1 MGPVFGPKIG
11 TAFRAQKLIF
21 RLLFG
26 RENGQGFAITGSFR
40 IRHRLSSF
48 CDSLASSMTVVC
60 PEFRETAFPVN
71 ARCVGRFENVLLQA
85 GLRAAVGGDVF
96 VHVHHHIREADQT
109 LYGFLERD
117 ERTCFE
123 ALLSAHGVGPSLAL
137 AVLGVHGPVELA
149 RLLADDDVA
158 ALCLVPGVGKKTSTR
173 LLVELKGSL
182 DLALD
187 GLPAGDEDDG
197 IPRSALVEVQEA
209 LGGLGYTP
217 DEVRSVLAD
226 LGGDDPAVLLR
237 EALQRLA
244 RA

>member
-1 MGPVFGPKIG
+1 M
-11 TAFRAQKLIF
+11 
-21 RLLFG
+21 
-26 RENGQGFAITGSFR
+26 
-40 IRHRLSSF
+40 
-48 CDSLASSMTVVC
+48 
-60 PEFRETAFPVN
+60 
-71 ARCVGRFENVLLQA
+71 
-85 GLRAAVGGDVF
+85 
-96 VHVHHHIREADQT
+96 
-109 LYGFLERD
+109 
-117 ERTCFE
+117 
-123 ALLSAHGVGPSLAL
+123 
-137 AVLGVHGPVELA
+137 HGPVELA

-158 ALCLVPGVGKKTSTR
+158 ALCLVPGVGKKTATR

-187 GLPAGDEDDG
+187 GLPAGDGDDV

>member
-1 MGPVFGPKIG
+1 MIG
-11 TAFRAQKLIF
+11 SLRGI
-21 RLLFG
+21 LL
-26 RENGQGFAITGSFR
+26 E
-40 IRHRLSSF
+40 
-48 CDSLASSMTVVC
+48 
-60 PEFRETAFPVN
+60 
-71 ARCVGRFENVLLQA
+71 RFEEGDRGEVLVEVA
-85 GLRAAVGGDVF
+85 GVGYRVVVTPTTAVRLGEVGTEVF

-109 LYGFLERD
+109 LYGFLERA
-117 ERTCFE
+117 ERACFE

-158 ALCLVPGVGKKTSTR
+158 ALCLVPGVGKKTATR
-173 LLVELKGSL
+173 LLVELKNSL
-182 DLALD
+182 DLPVV
-187 GLPAGDEDDG
+187 GVPGSPGDEVR
-197 IPRSALVEVQEA
+197 PRSAVAEVQEA

-217 DEVRSVLAD
+217 DEVRTVLAD

>member
-1 MGPVFGPKIG
+1 MFGDGEVLIEVGGVGYRVIVTPT
-11 TAFRAQKLIF
+11 TAV
-21 RLLFG
+21 RLG
-26 RENGQGFAITGSFR
+26 
-40 IRHRLSSF
+40 
-48 CDSLASSMTVVC
+48 D
-60 PEFRETAFPVN
+60 
-71 ARCVGRFENVLLQA
+71 
-85 GLRAAVGGDVF
+85 VGGDVF
-96 VHVHHHIREADQT
+96 VHVTTNSGSRSDP
-109 LYGFLERD
+109 YGFLERD

-149 RLLADDDVA
+149 RLWPTTTWRPC
-158 ALCLVPGVGKKTSTR
+158 ALGFPGVGKKTATR

-187 GLPAGDEDDG
+187 GLPAGDGDDV

-226 LGGDDPAVLLR
+226 LGGDDPAVLFARRCSASPGRRSGLGLDPVVREELR
-237 EALQRLA
+237 VCRSCFGPRGGGRGGWPPASKP
-244 RA
+244 